1 MNLERI
7 TVEFMAEDDRLLV
20 HVYFSGSAEILFWMT
35 RRLVKR
41 FWPVLLQIAQSR
53 PEIQSQ
59 ASPEARKALLGLE
72 HEKALKQVQFS
83 KATREQKQQEE
94 TSREHPLGDEPFLVT
109 RIRARRNDKGQTI
122 LSMLPSK
129 GSGLDLS
136 LGENLLHGLMKLIKD
151 TATKA
156 EWDLNLEVPTLG
168 ASRVDDTPAERTLN

>member
-20 HVYFSGSAEILFWMT
+20 HVYFSGSAEIMFWMT

-41 FWPVLLQIAQSR
+41 FWPVLLQMAQSR

-83 KATREQKQQEE
+83 KATKEPE
-94 TSREHPLGDEPFLVT
+94 REHPLGETPFLVT
-109 RIRARRNDKGQTI
+109 RIRARRKEKGQTI
-122 LSMLPSK
+122 LSMLPSQ
-129 GSGLDLS
+129 GNGLDLS

-151 TATKA
+151 AATKA
-156 EWDLNLEVPTLG
+156 EWDLNLEVPALTTV
-168 ASRVDDTPAERTLN
+168 RVDDTPAERTLN

>member
-20 HVYFSGSAEILFWMT
+20 HVYFSKSAEILFWMT

-41 FWPVLLQIAQSR
+41 FWPVLLQMAQSR

-83 KATREQKQQEE
+83 KATRQQKEQEA
-94 TSREHPLGDEPFLVT
+94 SREHPLGDTPFLVT
-109 RIRARRNDKGQTI
+109 RIRARRNEKGQTI

-129 GSGLDLS
+129 GNGLDLS

-151 TATKA
+151 AATKA
-156 EWDLNLEVPTLG
+156 EWDLSLEVPTLS
-168 ASRVDDTPAERTLN
+168 AARIEDTPAERTLN